1 MCVGFPVVLERVWS
15 VLEVPEVQ
23 NHVLDIP
30 DFVPGVQEIV
40 SDTPEDVLND
50 SWGHQG
56 LIELP
61 EVLEQ
66 VSRVLDEAP

>member
-1 MCVGFPVVLERVWS
+1 M
-15 VLEVPEVQ
+15 LEVPEVQ

-50 SWGHQG
+50 S
-56 LIELP
+56 
-61 EVLEQ
+61 
-66 VSRVLDEAP
+66 